1 MSDQMM
7 TCSYDNGPEVE
18 PTCPACGHYNA
29 MLGDSEA
36 PDDGNDN
43 RKCRDCGTRAVR
55 LDPPHHARFSDEW
68 DEAFRMAQLAIEKE
82 TQK

>member
-29 MLGDSEA
+29 MLWDSEA
-36 PDDGNDN
+36 PHDGNDN
-43 RKCRDCGTRAVR
+43 RKCRDCGTRATCHVR
-55 LDPPHHARFSDEW
+55 LDSSKGWVD
-68 DEAFRMAQLAIEKE
+68 AFRIAQLAIERE